1 MDGIQRHTY
10 FFPQYSVFKLL
21 YLYTCVTAQMNTYI
35 KLNVIGNK
43 QVNAGVSIQ
52 NYIREVQISNL
63 GCPEILRSLRSVF
76 SIHDRVVHSK
86 RTTIT
91 TFQILI

>member
-1 MDGIQRHTY
+1 MESRGILI
-10 FFPQYSVFKLL
+10 FSPYSVFKLL
-21 YLYTCVTAQMNTYI
+21 YLYACVTAQMNTYI

-52 NYIREVQISNL
+52 TYSGSAISNL

-76 SIHDRVVHSK
+76 SIHERLVHSK
-86 RTTIT
+86 RTTLT

>member
-1 MDGIQRHTY
+1 
-10 FFPQYSVFKLL
+10 
-21 YLYTCVTAQMNTYI
+21 MNTYI

-43 QVNAGVSIQ
+43 QVNAVVSTQ
-52 NYIREVQISNL
+52 TYIREVQISNL
-63 GCPEILRSLRSVF
+63 GCPEILRSLHSVF
-76 SIHDRVVHSK
+76 SVNDSVVHSK